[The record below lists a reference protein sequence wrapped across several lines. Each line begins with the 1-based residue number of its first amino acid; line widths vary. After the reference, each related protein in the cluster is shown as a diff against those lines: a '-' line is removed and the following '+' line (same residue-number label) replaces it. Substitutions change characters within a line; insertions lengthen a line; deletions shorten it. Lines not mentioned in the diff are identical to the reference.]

1 MAITV
6 PGTQRLVSA
15 PAENVNGI
23 GTTLVYEAVDV
34 RRVIPT
40 AKVPAVKAVLQTD
53 CDSKYGIDYG
63 GFGGTWPQR
72 DGRGFRARF
81 KARKTEAQVTTFLAA
96 VETAV
101 TT

>member
-15 PAENVNGI
+15 PANHQPG
-23 GTTLVYEAVDV
+23 GTVVYEAVDV
-34 RRVIPT
+34 RRAIPE
-40 AKVPAVKAVLQTD
+40 AKVAAVKAVLQAD
-53 CDSKYGIDYG
+53 CELEVGDRLRRLRRR
-63 GFGGTWPQR
+63 WPQR

-81 KARKTEAQVTTFLAA
+81 KRVKTEAQVNTFLAA